1 MAFLSAPDTSANL
14 LPTTGHFALKNIG
27 TRKTVGVSD
36 SGRYLKSGPCVEFQ
50 YQLDPDEVWGVLK
63 PKGSAKVWD
72 FWEVSFGKGFFGLW
86 TKYNPPRNHQR
97 FRMEGKYLLSRAKK
111 YKIALKT

>member
-1 MAFLSAPDTSANL
+1 M
-14 LPTTGHFALKNIG
+14 
-27 TRKTVGVSD
+27 
-36 SGRYLKSGPCVEFQ
+36 EFE

-86 TKYNPPRNHQR
+86 TKYNPGRNHQK

-111 YKIALKT
+111 FEIALKPRRDGKIGLSKPVCSDKMEQWQILDSCP

>member
-1 MAFLSAPDTSANL
+1 M
-14 LPTTGHFALKNIG
+14 
-27 TRKTVGVSD
+27 
-36 SGRYLKSGPCVEFQ
+36 EFE
-50 YQLDPDEVWGVLK
+50 YQLDPDGVWGVLK

-86 TKYNPPRNHQR
+86 TKNDGNHQK

-111 YKIALKT
+111 SEIALKPRRDGKIGLTNKRAP